1 MSVVRSGHR
10 GWFAFVALLGC
21 GGNGPGGTSDVSD
34 AAVSGRDARPGRWDQ
49 AGDARPRPLESLD
62 ARGGGGAAGTDA
74 SPADAAARSTDG
86 MAAPGDAATAPGGDA
101 RSEPPT
107 PDAAPGPEADAAP
120 PSDLGPDAA
129 RPSPPDVDLDEDR
142 WPPGDFAAERPA
154 IPACEPLPG
163 AGAGSPL
170 IVSNNPEAFDG
181 PGLLMGTARPTE
193 TRGGAEHRLRRHFGL
208 YLHHLYRGADPLYL
222 QVVVTNPNAA
232 PVLLDMRGS
241 AYTQSETGGV
251 GLGQSPD
258 FAVTRDA
265 VDDTPRV
272 MQRGVQVPSQR
283 PVRVW
288 SGRLER
294 NREVDGRFWFDAS
307 DEVYVYVVAT
317 RTDDLNDAVNAVF
330 SDAPGDYRISG
341 DPPPPFGR
349 EAGVYAHD
357 TWRGDFSV
365 GVPAAG
371 RRLAFIVNTATGGGH
386 PQVQASPA
394 LMHLDGSAR
403 ESVGMYGMTYD
414 LVLRL
419 RNRGETPR
427 RVRVAFAS
435 LVRADLSRYWDGMA
449 MLDGAPIVVRHTPE
463 APTTPL
469 VEWALAPGEVRPL
482 HFTVMVPGLTSIP
495 QALLLESVE

>member
-1 MSVVRSGHR
+1 MSVVRSGNW

-34 AAVSGRDARPGRWDQ
+34 AAVSGRDARPRRWDQ

-74 SPADAAARSTDG
+74 SPADAAARSSDG
-86 MAAPGDAATAPGGDA
+86 TAAPGDAATAPGGDA
-101 RSEPPT
+101 RSVPPT

-120 PSDLGPDAA
+120 PSDLGLDAA

-142 WPPGDFAAERPA
+142 WTPGDFAAERPA

-241 AYTQSETGGV
+241 AYTQSETGGL

-265 VDDTPRV
+265 VADTPRV
-272 MQRGVQVPSQR
+272 LQRGVQVPSQR

-482 HFTVMVPGLTSIP
+482 HFTAMVPGLTSIP